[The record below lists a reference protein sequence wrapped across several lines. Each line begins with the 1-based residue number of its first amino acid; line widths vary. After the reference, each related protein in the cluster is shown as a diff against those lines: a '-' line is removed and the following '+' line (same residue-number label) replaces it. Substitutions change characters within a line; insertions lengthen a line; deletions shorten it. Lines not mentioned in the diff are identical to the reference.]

1 MRVLIAEDDQNAR
14 MLLEFMLAD
23 WGYDVAVACDGN
35 EAWEL
40 INTPDSPSL
49 LILDWMM
56 PGIDGVELCRRI
68 RQLDDNVPRYI
79 IFLTAI
85 GNKKAT
91 VWCLEAGANDYI
103 TKPFDNNELCARVRV
118 GKRVIELQSALA
130 NHIEE
135 LELEITNRKRA
146 EEQRR
151 ELEAQIQRAQKF
163 ESLNVMA
170 GSIAHNFNNLLTGV
184 RGNLDLALSSLP
196 TESPVSKNIRAA
208 GEAAGR
214 AAELSTLMLTYVGQP
229 KVNMQTINM
238 VKIVEEMTAM
248 LKTAVSKNVVL
259 KFNLSAEPPFFKGD
273 PTLIHQ
279 VIMNLVTNAA
289 EAIGDADGTI
299 TLTTD
304 TMFCD
309 HACFQPP
316 FLDDDLP
323 DGKYVCFEVSD
334 TGCGM
339 DEETL
344 ARVFDPFFTTKF
356 TGRGLGMAAVL
367 GIQRAHRGAVS
378 LNSHPGKGTTV
389 RVLFPAVD
397 AP

>member
-1 MRVLIAEDDQNAR
+1 MRVLIAEDDKNAR
-14 MLLEFMLAD
+14 MLLECMLAD
-23 WGYDVAVACDGN
+23 WGYDVVVACDGN

-40 INTPDSPSL
+40 ITTPDAPSL

-68 RQLDDNVPRYI
+68 RQVDDNVPRFI
-79 IFLTAI
+79 ILLTAI

-91 VWCLEAGANDYI
+91 AWGLEAGADDYI
-103 TKPFDNNELCARVRV
+103 TKPFDHNELRARVGV
-118 GKRVIELQSALA
+118 GKRVIKLQSALA
-130 NHIEE
+130 NNVKR

-146 EEQRR
+146 EEERLK
-151 ELEAQIQRAQKF
+151 LEAQIQQAQKF

-184 RGNLDLALSSLP
+184 LGNLDLALSRLP
-196 TESPVSKNIRAA
+196 TGSPVSKSIRAA
-208 GEAAGR
+208 DKAAKR
-214 AAELSTLMLTYVGQP
+214 AAELSTLMLTYVGQR

-238 VKIVEEMTAM
+238 VEMAEEMTAM
-248 LKTAVSKNVVL
+248 LEMAVSKNVVL
-259 KFNLSAEPPFFKGD
+259 KFNLSPEPVFFKGG
-273 PTLIHQ
+273 PVQIGQ

-304 TMFCD
+304 TIFCD
-309 HACFQPP
+309 HACFQQLFP
-316 FLDDDLP
+316 DDDLP
-323 DGKYVCFEVSD
+323 DAKYVCFEVSD

-344 ARVFDPFFTTKF
+344 AKVFDPFFTTKF

-378 LNSHPGKGTTV
+378 LNSQPGKGTTV
-389 RVLFPAVD
+389 RVLFPALD

>member
-1 MRVLIAEDDQNAR
+1 MRVLMVEDDKNAR
-14 MLLEFMLAD
+14 MLLECMLED
-23 WGYDVAVACDGN
+23 WGYDVVIGCDGN

-40 INTPDSPSL
+40 ITTPDSPSL

-68 RQLDDNVPRYI
+68 RQVDDDVPKYI
-79 IFLTAI
+79 ILLTAI
-85 GNKKAT
+85 GNKKAI
-91 VWCLEAGANDYI
+91 VWGLEAGADDYI
-103 TKPFDNNELCARVRV
+103 TKPFDHHELRARVEV
-118 GKRVIELQSALA
+118 GKRVIKLQSALA
-130 NHIEE
+130 NNVKR

-146 EEQRR
+146 EEERLK
-151 ELEAQIQRAQKF
+151 LEAQIQQAQKF

-170 GSIAHNFNNLLTGV
+170 ASIAHNFNNLLTGV
-184 RGNLDLALSSLP
+184 LGNLELALSRLP
-196 TESPVSKNIRAA
+196 TESPVSKSIRAA
-208 GEAAGR
+208 DKAAKR
-214 AAELSTLMLTYVGQP
+214 AAELSTLMLTYVGQS

-238 VKIVEEMTAM
+238 LEMVEEMTAM
-248 LKTAVSKNVVL
+248 LEMAVTKNVVL
-259 KFNLSAEPPFFKGD
+259 KFNLSPEPVFLKGD
-273 PTLIHQ
+273 PVQIRQ

-299 TLTTD
+299 ILTTD
-304 TMFCD
+304 TIFCD
-309 HACFQPP
+309 HACFQQL

-344 ARVFDPFFTTKF
+344 AKVFDPFFTTKF

-367 GIQRAHRGAVS
+367 GIQRVHRGAVS
-378 LNSHPGKGTTV
+378 LNSQPGKGTTV
-389 RVLFPAVD
+389 RVLFPALD

>member
-1 MRVLIAEDDQNAR
+1 MKILIAEDDKNAR
-14 MLLEFMLAD
+14 MLLECMLAD
-23 WGYDVAVACDGN
+23 WGYDVVVACDGN

-40 INTPDSPSL
+40 ITTPDSPSL

-68 RQLDDNVPRYI
+68 RQVDDNVPRFI
-79 IFLTAI
+79 ILLTAI
-85 GNKKAT
+85 GNNKAAA
-91 VWCLEAGANDYI
+91 WGLEAGANDYI
-103 TKPFDNNELCARVRV
+103 TKPFDHNELRARVGV
-118 GKRVIELQSALA
+118 GKRVIKLQSALA
-130 NHIEE
+130 NNVKR
-135 LELEITNRKRA
+135 LKLEITNRKRA
-146 EEQRR
+146 EEERLK
-151 ELEAQIQRAQKF
+151 LEAQIQQAQKF

-184 RGNLDLALSSLP
+184 LGNLDLALSRLP
-196 TESPVSKNIRAA
+196 TGSPVSKSIRAA
-208 GEAAGR
+208 DKAAKR
-214 AAELSTLMLTYVGQP
+214 AAELSTLMLTYVGQR

-238 VKIVEEMTAM
+238 VEIVEEMTAM
-248 LKTAVSKNVVL
+248 LEMAVSKNVVL
-259 KFNLSAEPPFFKGD
+259 KFNLSPEPVFFKGD
-273 PTLIHQ
+273 PVQIRQ
-279 VIMNLVTNAA
+279 VIMNLVNNAA

-299 TLTTD
+299 TLTID
-304 TMFCD
+304 TIFCD
-309 HACFQPP
+309 HTCFQQLFP
-316 FLDDDLP
+316 DDDLP

-344 ARVFDPFFTTKF
+344 AKVFDPFFTTKF

-378 LNSHPGKGTTV
+378 LNSQPGKGTTV
-389 RVLFPAVD
+389 RVLFPALD